1 MYKLS
6 DAAIIGNHIIISM
19 SIWQIVVRHNCV
31 EAKCI
36 ARVYYYKRMG
46 NRMRYMLLIY
56 GSESDYARM
65 TQEEHAAMMQAH
77 NSFANEL
84 QKRGLL
90 TGGAPLQP
98 TSTATTVRVRNGKT
112 LITDGPFAET
122 KEQLAGIYVLNCK
135 DLDEAIEMAVK
146 IPDALIGSIEIRPV
160 MDL

>member
-1 MYKLS
+1 L
-6 DAAIIGNHIIISM
+6 
-19 SIWQIVVRHNCV
+19 
-31 EAKCI
+31 
-36 ARVYYYKRMG
+36 
-46 NRMRYMLLIY
+46 RYVLLIY

-65 TQEEHAAMMQAH
+65 TQEERAALMQAH
-77 NSFANEL
+77 NTFANEV

-122 KEQLAGIYVLNCK
+122 KEQLAGLYVLNCK

-146 IPDALIGSIEIRPV
+146 IPDALIGSVEIRQV
-160 MDL
+160 MEL